1 MQKKRNKANTKTSR
15 KKTIS
20 GTFAIAAGAVAITGA
35 AVMVTTPS
43 AHAETQTTM
52 SITKAAVNDAE
63 KKEGENAGIAKR
75 NVAETASSSA
85 ENTNDAS
92 ASFVATET
100 ADDKTQETE
109 KANTDKV
116 AEKTADTSVSK
127 SQSNQDLEKSDEKT
141 ETDKTESTQ
150 AQIKQGES
158 DSESTSEASSKT
170 GSENIS
176 GSENAKSKSDTTSE
190 NAQKSE
196 DKDAATNVPDK
207 SLETSEPVT
216 SEKVEK
222 ISDKTEEKADENGG
236 STKTRTEVYQHE
248 KTTVTKTSGDP
259 DEDEKEA
266 NRDEN
271 GNAPVK
277 KHVTET
283 EKETWEETRTTTETV
298 TKKPTGDDRMTNA
311 DDYSKKT
318 VYTVGEDGKAKE
330 ADNNVSEKVKD
341 FLDKQNITSDFAVY
355 AGSLDDTIGHEDGNI
370 AVDKLNKGTTVMNKD
385 GQYAMNSGLSLSD
398 VGKAYANS
406 GYSYIG
412 ETKDGQYISSSSNF
426 QTGGKNDALVI
437 YGEKE
442 GNSFEDTNG
451 SANHFRSVH
460 MKNGETILE
469 KDRDRTSNLEKVKKI
484 RENLKEI
491 GKAGTAVTVSV
502 KDNLSDEKKLKT
514 AVDIIKSKML
524 SKDDVLTFNLSA
536 HVLKNDGSAGEYNQ
550 VNNLLTSLVN
560 ENTSKVNILINV
572 EIDKSML
579 SDGKTLKDLWGMMN
593 GIQNYDHKAS
603 YLTWN
608 FGDFDGKIVIGN
620 TVSGNFIAPNATL
633 NVNGIESGRMVA
645 DSASHSGE
653 IHMAVKGDYQKNYVT
668 ETKTDTKVSESEHK
682 KEKFADVKYE
692 YEPKEAPSEHA
703 SEASSQAHSEATSET
718 HSQAESQASSETH
731 SETTSEH
738 ASEASSQAH
747 SEASS
752 ETHSQAESQASSET
766 HSEATSEHASESQT
780 PFANFEKGS
789 ESVSTSQ
796 VHNNTDHKNKEAS
809 SASEETG
816 GENMSDHNTL
826 NDGHTEKT
834 EETYYNKNKTHNTA
848 GETAMPYYDTATG
861 TYKLNKYSANAN
873 AYEAYAKAEKGVKT
887 GDKTNLL
894 GSIVAFLTS
903 GGIIAYLLGK
913 KKRKNG

>member
-1 MQKKRNKANTKTSR
+1 MMHLMHPLRLSMSKQKK
-15 KKTIS
+15 
-20 GTFAIAAGAVAITGA
+20 
-35 AVMVTTPS
+35 
-43 AHAETQTTM
+43 
-52 SITKAAVNDAE
+52 
-63 KKEGENAGIAKR
+63 
-75 NVAETASSSA
+75 
-85 ENTNDAS
+85 
-92 ASFVATET
+92 T
-100 ADDKTQETE
+100 ADDKTQETK
-109 KANTDKV
+109 KANTDKTV
-116 AEKTADTSVSK
+116 EKTADTSVSE
-127 SQSNQDLEKSDEKT
+127 SQSDQDLEKPSEKT
-141 ETDKTESTQ
+141 ETDKAKSTQ
-150 AQIKQGES
+150 AQTKQGET

-170 GSENIS
+170 GLENIT
-176 GSENAKSKSDTTSE
+176 GSENAKSKSDTASD

-196 DKDAATNVPDK
+196 NKNATADAFDK
-207 SLETSEPVT
+207 SETSEPVT

-222 ISDKTEEKADENGG
+222 ISDKTEERTDENGG

-248 KTTVTKTSGDP
+248 KTTVTKTSGVP
-259 DEDEKEA
+259 DETEKEA

-271 GNAPVK
+271 GNAPVR
-277 KHVTET
+277 KHVTKT
-283 EKETWEETRTTTETV
+283 EKETWEETKTTTETV
-298 TKKPTGDDRMTNA
+298 TKKQTGEGRMTNA
-311 DDYSKKT
+311 DDYSKKN
-318 VYTVGEDGKAKE
+318 VYVIGEDGKAKK
-330 ADNNVSEKVKD
+330 ADDNVSEKVKD
-341 FLDKQNITSDFAVY
+341 FFDRQNITSDFAVY

-385 GQYAMNSGLSLSD
+385 GQYAMNSGLSLPD

-442 GNSFEDTNG
+442 GNSFEDTDG

-469 KDRDRTSNLEKVKKI
+469 KDRNRTSNLEKAKKI
-484 RENLKEI
+484 RENLNEI
-491 GKAGTAVTVSV
+491 GKAGAAVTVSV
-502 KDNLSDEKKLKT
+502 KDSLSDEQKLKT

-560 ENTSKVNILINV
+560 ENKSKVNILINIK
-572 EIDKSML
+572 IDKSML

-682 KEKFADVKYE
+682 KEKSADVKYE
-692 YEPKEAPSEHA
+692 YEPKEAPSETHSQTESQA
-703 SEASSQAHSEATSET
+703 SSKTHSEASSEHASETSSQAYSEATSET

-731 SETTSEH
+731 SEATSEH
-738 ASEASSQAH
+738 ASETASQAH

-752 ETHSQAESQASSET
+752 ETHSQAESQASSEM

-796 VHNNTDHKNKEAS
+796 VHNNTDHKNKKAL

-826 NDGHTEKT
+826 NDGHTKKT
-834 EETYYNKNKTHNTA
+834 EETYYDKNKTHDTA
-848 GETAMPYYDTATG
+848 GEMAMPYYDTAPDA
-861 TYKLNKYSANAN
+861 YKLNKYSADTN
-873 AYEAYAKAEKGVKT
+873 AYEAYAKAEKGVET
-887 GDKTNLL
+887 GDKTNIL
-894 GSIVAFLTS
+894 GSIAAFLTS
-903 GGIIAYLLGK
+903 GCIIAYLLGK

>member
-20 GTFAIAAGAVAITGA
+20 GTFAIAAGAAAITGA
-35 AVMVTTPS
+35 AVIATAPS
-43 AHAETQTTM
+43 AHAEMHTTM
-52 SITKAAVNDAE
+52 SVTKVAVNDAK
-63 KKEGENAGIAKR
+63 KKEGENTAIAKR
-75 NVAETASSSA
+75 NTLEAASSA
-85 ENTNDAS
+85 ENTDNASDAS
-92 ASFVATET
+92 ASSVNVETAKT

-109 KANTDKV
+109 KANTDKT
-116 AEKTADTSVSK
+116 AEKTADTSVSE
-127 SQSNQDLEKSDEKT
+127 SQSDQDLEKSDEKT
-141 ETDKTESTQ
+141 KTDKTESTQ

-158 DSESTSEASSKT
+158 DSENTSEASSKT
-170 GSENIS
+170 GSENIF
-176 GSENAKSKSDTTSE
+176 GSENAKSKSDTASD

-196 DKDAATNVPDK
+196 DKNAAFDASDK
-207 SLETSEPVT
+207 SETSKPVT
-216 SEKVEK
+216 YEKVEK
-222 ISDKTEEKADENGG
+222 IFDKTEEKTDENDG

-259 DEDEKEA
+259 DENEKEA

-271 GNAPVK
+271 GNAPVR

-298 TKKPTGDDRMTNA
+298 TKKQTGEGRMTNA
-311 DDYSKKT
+311 DDYSMKN
-318 VYTVGEDGKAKE
+318 VYVIGEDGKAKE
-330 ADNNVSEKVKD
+330 ADDNVSEKVKD
-341 FLDKQNITSDFAVY
+341 FFDKQNITSDFAVY

-442 GNSFEDTNG
+442 GNSFEDTDG

-491 GKAGTAVTVSV
+491 GKAGAAVTVSV
-502 KDNLSDEKKLKT
+502 KDSLSDEQKLKT
-514 AVDIIKSKML
+514 AVGIIKSKIL
-524 SKDDVLTFNLSA
+524 SKNDILTLNLSA
-536 HVLKNDGSAGEYNQ
+536 HVLKNDGSAGKYNQ

-560 ENTSKVNILINV
+560 ENTSKMNVLINV
-572 EIDKSML
+572 EIDENML

-620 TVSGNFIAPNATL
+620 IVSGNFIAPNATL

-682 KEKFADVKYE
+682 KEKSADVKYE

-703 SEASSQAHSEATSET
+703 SEASSQS
-718 HSQAESQASSETH
+718 
-731 SETTSEH
+731 
-738 ASEASSQAH
+738 H

-796 VHNNTDHKNKEAS
+796 VHNNTDYKNKEAS

-834 EETYYNKNKTHNTA
+834 KETYYDKNKTHNTA
-848 GETAMPYYDTATG
+848 GETAMPYYDTAIDA
-861 TYKLNKYSANAN
+861 YKLNKYSADAN
-873 AYEAYAKAEKGVKT
+873 AYEAYAKAEKGVET